1 MYALFPFISESSSQT
16 RPWPWSQ
23 PRPWGGASGG
33 WRPLTGPGPGRSS
46 LRTRLTPASA
56 PGGSATRSQLS
67 RTPRRRKPSLFI
79 YTLRPEYKHI
89 MLRQCYWIYDHI
101 ETMLLDIRSHE
112 YWAAYPRRFSC
123 HFSEEREREL
133 RAQKETR
140 HARSASVLVT
150 GVCESR
156 MRMLDRR
163 QCQCFSH
170 RISSG
175 EAPS

>member
-33 WRPLTGPGPGRSS
+33 WRPLTGPGPGRGSW
-46 LRTRLTPASA
+46 RTRLTPASA
-56 PGGSATRSQLS
+56 PGGSATRSQLL

-89 MLRQCYWIYDHI
+89 MLRQYYWIYDHI

-123 HFSEEREREL
+123 HFSEEREL
-133 RAQKETR
+133 RAKKETR